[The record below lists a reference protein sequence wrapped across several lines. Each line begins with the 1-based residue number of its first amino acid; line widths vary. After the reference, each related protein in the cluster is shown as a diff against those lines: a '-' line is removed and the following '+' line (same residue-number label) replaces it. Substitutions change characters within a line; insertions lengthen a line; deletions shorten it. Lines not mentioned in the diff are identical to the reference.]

1 MTAAQLTHLVELAAY
16 ASGFFCTTDPEA
28 ARMFADAARM
38 FADAALRA
46 EALSAEL
53 GREEEHARRRTEIP
67 GV

>member
-16 ASGFFCTTDPEA
+16 ASGFFCTTAPEA
-28 ARMFADAARM
+28 ARMFAAA
-38 FADAALRA
+38 ASRA

-53 GREEEHARRRTEIP
+53 RREEEHTRQRTEIP

>member
-1 MTAAQLTHLVELAAY
+1 VTAAQLTHLVELAAY
-16 ASGFFCTTDPEA
+16 ASGFFYTTDP
-28 ARMFADAARM
+28 DAARM

-53 GREEEHARRRTEIP
+53 GREEEYARHRTEIP

>member
-28 ARMFADAARM
+28 ARMFADAAS
-38 FADAALRA
+38 RA

-53 GREEEHARRRTEIP
+53 GRQEEHARHRTEISGP
-67 GV
+67 EWCL

>member
-1 MTAAQLTHLVELAAY
+1 MTAAQLTHLVELADY
-16 ASGFFCTTDPEA
+16 ASGVFYTTDP
-28 ARMFADAARM
+28 DAARM

-53 GREEEHARRRTEIP
+53 GREEEDARQRTEIP

>member
-1 MTAAQLTHLVELAAY
+1 MTAAQLTHLVELATY
-16 ASGFFCTTDPEA
+16 ASGFLYTTDP
-28 ARMFADAARM
+28 DAARM

-53 GREEEHARRRTEIP
+53 GREEEYARHRTEIP

>member
-1 MTAAQLTHLVELAAY
+1 MTAAQLTRLVELAAY
-16 ASGFFCTTDPEA
+16 ASGFFCITDPEA
-28 ARMFADAARM
+28 ARTFADAAS
-38 FADAALRA
+38 RA